1 MIRRPPRCTRT
12 DTLCPYTTVF
22 RSLVG
27 QDPARR
33 RQDGDAEAVVDPRQ
47 LLDLRI
53 DPPARTRH
61 PRDLLDHG
69 GTLVVLQLDL
79 DFSQAETDLFSAVIP
94 DVAFALQAV
103 EDVRAQLRR
112 RRAHLRLPRSDEHTP
127 ELQSLM
133 HIS

>member
-1 MIRRPPRCTRT
+1 MQHICYMFFLKMRVPPRATLT
-12 DTLCPYTTVF
+12 DTRVPSTTLF
-22 RSLVG
+22 RS
-27 QDPARR
+27 
-33 RQDGDAEAVVDPRQ
+33 
-47 LLDLRI
+47 LRI

-94 DVAFALQAV
+94 DVAFALQDV

-112 RRAHLRLPRSDEHTP
+112 RRAHLRLPAPPSIADTQDRKRVV
-127 ELQSLM
+127 
-133 HIS
+133 